1 MSWTPGW
8 DYWESYLV
16 KEFALSHSIILRV
29 PHVEGELLEHFH
41 SLVFPFF
48 VPLVIAY
55 GLKVF

>member
-1 MSWTPGW
+1 M
-8 DYWESYLV
+8 
-16 KEFALSHSIILRV
+16 KEFALSHSVILRV
-29 PHVEGELLEHFH
+29 PHVECGLLARFH